1 MSDRRGLSPQA
12 TVAIFVTQR
21 TCEAVLSMPREDYLA
36 HCRAKDWPSRKDK
49 RLVYTRVSDIER
61 FLVGADTAEQS
72 TTAWDPDEVVRQ
84 AARGRK

>member
-1 MSDRRGLSPQA
+1 LSPQA

-49 RLVYTRVSDIER
+49 RLVYSRVSDVER
-61 FLVGADTAEQS
+61 FLVGADAAEQPA
-72 TTAWDPDEVVRQ
+72 TTWDSSSVLRL
-84 AARGRK
+84 AAKRGAR